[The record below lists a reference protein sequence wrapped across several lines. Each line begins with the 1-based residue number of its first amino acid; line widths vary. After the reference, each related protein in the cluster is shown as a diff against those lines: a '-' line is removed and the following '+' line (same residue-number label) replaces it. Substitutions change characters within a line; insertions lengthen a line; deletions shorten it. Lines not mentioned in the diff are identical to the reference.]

1 MKKII
6 AILTVVTLTAV
17 SGFAKTNAT
26 NPVTQKVMHTE
37 TDTFKVSGNCG
48 MCKKTIE
55 TSVKDTDGVISASWD
70 VNSKMFTVNYDP
82 HKISLTQIKQNI
94 ADSGYDTDTIK
105 AKEATY
111 NGLHGCCQYD
121 RE

>member
-6 AILTVVTLTAV
+6 TILTVVAFTAV
-17 SGFAKTNAT
+17 SGFTKTNEVI
-26 NPVTQKVMHTE
+26 PSTQKVMHTE
-37 TDTFKVSGNCG
+37 TDSFIVSGNCG

-55 TSVKDTDGVISASWD
+55 TSVKDTDGVISAAWNVD
-70 VNSKMFTVNYDP
+70 SKMFTVNYNP
-82 HKISLTQIKQNI
+82 HTISLTQIKQKI

-111 NGLHGCCQYD
+111 NGLPGCCQYE
-121 RE
+121 RK